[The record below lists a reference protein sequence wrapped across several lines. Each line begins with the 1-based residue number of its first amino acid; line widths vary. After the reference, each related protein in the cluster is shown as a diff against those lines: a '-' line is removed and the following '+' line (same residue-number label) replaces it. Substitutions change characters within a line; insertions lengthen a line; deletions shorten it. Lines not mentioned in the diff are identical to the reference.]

1 MEKLVPDIL
10 ESILVRL
17 DVKNLIRCKNV
28 CKLWRFFISSNRFV
42 KAHLKHSGNNDR
54 NNNNFGVRRIVISE
68 LDSYTGRPIPSYN
81 WYYSIKKY
89 NIVGSSNGLVCI
101 SSSNA
106 RVLVGNPSI
115 REFKILP
122 NPRKTDIEDIPG
134 SYPFLGFGYDSFSD
148 DYKVVLGK
156 PESVQVLS
164 LKTNVW
170 RSLGKLEY
178 LYYHFPTFVGILCN
192 GAIHWLMQ
200 EPKDKNTLKCV
211 IVSFD
216 LSTEK
221 IKEIP
226 LPEYDE
232 RFEVT
237 LLSYL
242 GIIDECLCIYDQSR
256 THCPRWV
263 MKNYNVKES
272 WTLLPSYDEVPH
284 DEKVNDAIQTLEQ
297 LKNDCTPYTS
307 FFTSHN
313 MVQLRCVNQDVCAP
327 IYVHSLVS
335 PHVCWKLKRKRVP
348 KNNRKSISEPSV
360 GYSAISECPQEQS
373 PLSSLAIGNAAVIS
387 AYADNITSE
396 AMSAYEPSFSSCNR
410 HKRHQRTCVNLL
422 LPVVGDT
429 KDTTVDNNETV
440 RQILNTRGGEFRSAY
455 TEGVSPAYIDLGD
468 RNPCCQHYGAAF
480 WYRKHLKG
488 HSNNK
493 KVEYHNR
500 RPYNPDY

>member
-17 DVKNLIRCKNV
+17 DVKDLIRYKNV
-28 CKLWRFFISSNRFV
+28 SKLWRSFISSNRFV

-54 NNNNFGVRRIVISE
+54 NNNNFGVRRIVKSE
-68 LDSYTGRPIPSYN
+68 FDSYN

-101 SSSNA
+101 SSSHA
-106 RVLVGNPSI
+106 RVLVGNPST

-122 NPRKTDIEDIPG
+122 KPRKTDIEDIPG
-134 SYPFLGFGYDSFSD
+134 SYDSYPFLGFGYDSFSD

-164 LKTNVW
+164 LKTNYW

-200 EPKDKNTLKCV
+200 EPKDIDTLKCV

-237 LLSYL
+237 LLSNL
-242 GIIDECLCIYDQSR
+242 GIIDECL
-256 THCPRWV
+256 
-263 MKNYNVKES
+263 
-272 WTLLPSYDEVPH
+272 
-284 DEKVNDAIQTLEQ
+284 
-297 LKNDCTPYTS
+297 
-307 FFTSHN
+307 
-313 MVQLRCVNQDVCAP
+313 
-327 IYVHSLVS
+327 
-335 PHVCWKLKRKRVP
+335 
-348 KNNRKSISEPSV
+348 
-360 GYSAISECPQEQS
+360 
-373 PLSSLAIGNAAVIS
+373 
-387 AYADNITSE
+387 
-396 AMSAYEPSFSSCNR
+396 
-410 HKRHQRTCVNLL
+410 
-422 LPVVGDT
+422 
-429 KDTTVDNNETV
+429 
-440 RQILNTRGGEFRSAY
+440 
-455 TEGVSPAYIDLGD
+455 
-468 RNPCCQHYGAAF
+468 
-480 WYRKHLKG
+480 
-488 HSNNK
+488 
-493 KVEYHNR
+493 
-500 RPYNPDY
+500 